1 VDSNKRLD
9 ELIAQTLYEQEPE
22 EEEDDTD
29 ATKDT
34 SDKDVKNKENKD
46 VDKKELSNVD
56 KKDLDDEEGEETD
69 DEEVVAAI
77 KFDDNKEEGGQ
88 IKLLNAEKLS
98 SMTSIE
104 NILKLF
110 KIDPEKV
117 PEGFKDKME
126 ITINSPLSDFKDDE
140 YKILLM
146 DKIGQISIKRP
157 DFKTTITKK
166 SKGNLGQEVQNQ
178 MGGGEEV
185 PGAEGAEEK
194 PAEEVDL
201 SYLPEL
207 DTEFARAVK
216 NEFFDRILQ
225 R

>member
-1 VDSNKRLD
+1 VDSKQRLD
-9 ELIAQTLYEQEPE
+9 ELITQTLYEQDPE

-29 ATKDT
+29 T
-34 SDKDVKNKENKD
+34 SDKDAKNKEKDKD
-46 VDKKELSNVD
+46 VDKKELSSVD
-56 KKDLDDEEGEETD
+56 KKDLDDEEGNETD
-69 DEEVVAAI
+69 DDEEIVAAI

-88 IKLLNAEKLS
+88 IRLLNAEKLS

-110 KIDPEKV
+110 KIDPENV
-117 PEGFKDKME
+117 PQGFKDKME

-178 MGGGEEV
+178 IGGGEEV

-216 NEFFDRILQ
+216 AEFFDRILQ